1 MLKNII
7 ETHNLTRIFKMG
19 GQEIKAV
26 NNVNFSLKRGDFTAV
41 MGPSGSGKST
51 FLNLLG
57 GIDRPTSGE
66 IIFEG
71 EDISRLSERKLD
83 DLRLY
88 KVGFVFQSFNLIPV
102 LTALENVMFP
112 LEMAKVASK
121 EAKEKAS
128 KFLVDLGLGRRLLH
142 KPSELS
148 GGECQRVSLV
158 RALANDPLVI
168 FADEPTGNLDSKTG
182 MEIIKLM
189 RELNQKQ
196 GKTFLIVTH
205 DTRITKL
212 CQRVIHL
219 EDGRIV

>member
-1 MLKNII
+1 MNNII
-7 ETHNLTRIFKMG
+7 ETKNLTRIFTMG
-19 GQEIKAV
+19 GQEIRAV
-26 NNVNFSLKRGDFTAV
+26 DNIDFFLEKGDFVAI

-57 GIDRPTSGE
+57 GIDRPSGGR

-71 EDISRLSERKLD
+71 QDISKLSERKLD

-88 KVGFVFQSFNLIPV
+88 KIGFVFQSFNLIPV

-112 LEMAKVASK
+112 LEMAKVPPK
-121 EAKEKAS
+121 KARQRAGEILN
-128 KFLVDLGLGRRLLH
+128 FIGLGKRLSH
-142 KPSELS
+142 NPSELS
-148 GGECQRVSLV
+148 GGECQRVSLA
-158 RALANDPLVI
+158 RALANNPSVI

-189 RELNQKQ
+189 RELNQRE

-205 DTRITKL
+205 DGRITQL

-219 EDGRIV
+219 EDGRII